1 MKETLEGHFCGA
13 DDEHNIVYPKKKTLL
28 ELLKQENP
36 ALERPVKVDKN
47 EKKHFSVSTYID
59 MINDASQKLKI
70 GFEQYLKA
78 KEDEISKL
86 KNELAAEKLFSDG
99 VHKENQML
107 VQNLHKA
114 KAENQ
119 QLAQNLDEVKAKNKQ
134 LTHDSEA
141 TQAENRQLAYKLYQ
155 AQESNKQLAQKLDEV
170 QTENKLLAHDL
181 DEAQKANRHFAHDLD
196 EAQKKNKELA
206 QGQGEAMAECSM
218 LEYKLEEAQAENQKL
233 SKKLDEARDEISCKD
248 ITIRRMKKDAERKAA
263 AMPADISEVK
273 EKFAREMIDSGIRFV
288 KDMKTAIDD
297 SQTFKCMGLLNHM
310 TDDCFGKHE
319 AIHRE
324 LKDMIQGIFGSREQ
338 VAKEQNEPRPNN
350 VTVEKGGVYN
360 AEVHHQDIHHE
371 VDQRDFLLK
380 ADHPLSL
387 SEVDKAFSLSRYK
400 RKRLGLEGDDYEWR

>member
-13 DDEHNIVYPKKKTLL
+13 DDEHYFVYPKEKTLSDL
-28 ELLKQENP
+28 YKKKNTTAEKQKE
-36 ALERPVKVDKN
+36 KVED
-47 EKKHFSVSTYID
+47 EEGKKHSSVCTYID

-119 QLAQNLDEVKAKNKQ
+119 QLTQNLDEVKAKNKQ

-181 DEAQKANRHFAHDLD
+181 DEAQKANRHLLMTWMRLR
-196 EAQKKNKELA
+196 KK
-206 QGQGEAMAECSM
+206 
-218 LEYKLEEAQAENQKL
+218 
-233 SKKLDEARDEISCKD
+233 
-248 ITIRRMKKDAERKAA
+248 IRSWLRVRERLWRNAA
-263 AMPADISEVK
+263 
-273 EKFAREMIDSGIRFV
+273 
-288 KDMKTAIDD
+288 
-297 SQTFKCMGLLNHM
+297 CWNLNW
-310 TDDCFGKHE
+310 
-319 AIHRE
+319 
-324 LKDMIQGIFGSREQ
+324 
-338 VAKEQNEPRPNN
+338 
-350 VTVEKGGVYN
+350 
-360 AEVHHQDIHHE
+360 
-371 VDQRDFLLK
+371 
-380 ADHPLSL
+380 
-387 SEVDKAFSLSRYK
+387 
-400 RKRLGLEGDDYEWR
+400 KRLRRKTRSSVRNLMKQEMKSAVRISPFVA